1 MADFNTVLH
10 FEHHGRSVVAKLAD
24 LVWETTNGNPHVV
37 LCGDGVF
44 RTLDEMLAHKPV
56 VVMPAPPAAPL
67 EMVEV
72 TESHD

>member
-10 FEHHGRSVVAKLAD
+10 IEHHGRSLVAKISD
-24 LVWETTNGNPHVV
+24 LVWETTGGNPHVV

-56 VVMPAPPAAPL
+56 VVMPTAPL

>member
-44 RTLDEMLAHKPV
+44 RTLEDMLKPV
-56 VVMPAPPAAPL
+56 TSVEVVPT
-67 EMVEV
+67 VEV